1 MVTSFVREQEEETR
15 RAAAASQAK
24 QGQWMNWHGVETR
37 KISWRELWAMDTNH
51 IHFIMR
57 ATYDVLPTPQVQ
69 AEGGSQTKR
78 MCIRTVSLILYS
90 IIVFQECWKKYI
102 QMNVVQYCDLVKFAF
117 FTDLAGGQYFGL
129 KKNMAI
135 CFVREISF
143 IVTRVKFA
151 FSQIWLGARLLS

>member
-1 MVTSFVREQEEETR
+1 MTALPIAPVLFVDLSFLTVYRAGGPLWVCISQLSQMGKAVEQLPFHIDLASSSMVLS
-15 RAAAASQAK
+15 
-24 QGQWMNWHGVETR
+24 
-37 KISWRELWAMDTNH
+37 
-51 IHFIMR
+51 
-57 ATYDVLPTPQVQ
+57 PQVQ

-90 IIVFQECWKKYI
+90 IIVFQQCWKKYI